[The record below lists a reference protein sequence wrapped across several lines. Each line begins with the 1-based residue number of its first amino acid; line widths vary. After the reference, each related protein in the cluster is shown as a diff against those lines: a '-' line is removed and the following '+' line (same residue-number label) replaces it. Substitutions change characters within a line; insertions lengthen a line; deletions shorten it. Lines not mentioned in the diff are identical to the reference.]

1 MNNTSL
7 SGLLRGAQ
15 TRHDDCGIS
24 WQSHKLPVE
33 NCEKNDRLMKL
44 AAELIG
50 AALSATRAKDAFD
63 GLGTMMHGADQ
74 KQHRLVARVAPP
86 CQYRNPR
93 IDGPVV
99 GQDDMEQRKEWLDTI
114 ARESERLGLD

>member
-50 AALSATRAKDAFD
+50 AALSATRAK
-63 GLGTMMHGADQ
+63 
-74 KQHRLVARVAPP
+74 
-86 CQYRNPR
+86 QYRNPR

-99 GQDDMEQRKEWLDTI
+99 GQDDMEQRKEWLDII
-114 ARESERLGLD
+114 ARESERLQND